1 MQHEYPSDLSA
12 RHGRQTM
19 SKQRV
24 WMIGA
29 ALLAVATGGA
39 VIAKESAT
47 SAAIAA
53 ALAAPDR
60 TKADTDHDAD
70 RKPAVIVAF
79 AGVKPGDKVGDL
91 IPGRGYFTRIFSHLV
106 GEKGHVYAIAPGEM
120 TEKNPKAG
128 DGAKALAADPA
139 LKNVSA
145 VLPAA
150 GALTA
155 PEPLDVAFT
164 AQNYHDVYGYFGADK
179 AAEMNA
185 AIFKML
191 KPGGRYLIEDHA
203 APGLT
208 DRAVITKIHRIDQA
222 TVKAQVLA
230 AGFVFAGESIALHN
244 PADTHDK
251 SVFDPL
257 LRGKTDQFVMVF
269 RKPR

>member
-1 MQHEYPSDLSA
+1 MNKPRA
-12 RHGRQTM
+12 
-19 SKQRV
+19 

-29 ALLAVATGGA
+29 ALLAVPSGGA
-39 VIAKESAT
+39 VVAKAPSAN
-47 SAAIAA
+47 SAISA

-60 TKADTDHDAD
+60 AKADTDHDAD
-70 RKPAVIVAF
+70 RKPGVILAF
-79 AGVKPGDKVGDL
+79 AGIKPGDKVADL
-91 IPGRGYFTRIFSHLV
+91 IPGRGYFTRIISHVV

-120 TEKNPKAG
+120 TEKNAKSA
-128 DGAKALAADPA
+128 DAAKALATDPA

-145 VLPAA
+145 LLPAA
-150 GALTA
+150 GALAA
-155 PEPLDVAFT
+155 PEPLDVVFT
-164 AQNYHDVYGYFGADK
+164 AQNYHDVFGFFGADK

-185 AIFKML
+185 AIFRML
-191 KPGGRYLIEDHA
+191 KPGGRYVIEDHA

-208 DRAVITKIHRIDQA
+208 DRAVITKVHRIDQA
-222 TVKAQVLA
+222 TVKSQVIA

-251 SVFDPL
+251 SVFDPA